1 MKRIKGNT
9 KLIVGLVFGIFISAV
24 TSYAVA
30 ETLIKSADVSYVDN
44 SKLGATNVQAA
55 IDGTCTKF
63 SNELSSF
70 LNKIYPVGSIYI
82 STANTNPSTFLGGT
96 WENYADGRVLK
107 GIKSGTAGTTGG
119 SSTVT
124 LSTANLPAHT
134 HTFTPS
140 GSVSSSFTGTA
151 VNTGIQSANH
161 THTFSGTTSENGNH
175 THPQDLVKMAG
186 AGSQY
191 ELINAFGTYPT
202 AGLRYNNIMGS
213 AGNHT
218 HTYSGTTSTESTD
231 HTHSVTAKGT
241 VSSTFTGKADS
252 TGSAGSSNPTAISV
266 QDPYV
271 TVYMWRRTK

>member
-1 MKRIKGNT
+1 MRNDKKKKTKLDKRIYS
-9 KLIVGLVFGIFISAV
+9 LILIAFSFGVIISIAS
-24 TSYAVA
+24 SYALA

-63 SNELSSF
+63 SNELSNF

-124 LSTANLPAHT
+124 LSMSNIPAHT
-134 HTFTPS
+134 HDIS
-140 GSVSSSFTGTA
+140 
-151 VNTGIQSANH
+151 H
-161 THTFSGTTSENGNH
+161 THTTPKT
-175 THPQDLVKMAG
+175 
-186 AGSQY
+186 
-191 ELINAFGTYPT
+191 
-202 AGLRYNNIMGS
+202 
-213 AGNHT
+213 
-218 HTYSGTTSTESTD
+218 TTSTLSLTAQADGSAHQHTLSSAALSWPSGADPNIAHEGYLTGGWGTGTYFPWNAGISLTGINGA
-231 HTHSVTAKGT
+231 HTHNVTGNVTIPAMT
-241 VSSTFTGKADS
+241 TDSISTTTS
-252 TGSAGSSNPTAISV
+252 GSAGSSNPTAISV
-266 QDPYV
+266 QDPYI